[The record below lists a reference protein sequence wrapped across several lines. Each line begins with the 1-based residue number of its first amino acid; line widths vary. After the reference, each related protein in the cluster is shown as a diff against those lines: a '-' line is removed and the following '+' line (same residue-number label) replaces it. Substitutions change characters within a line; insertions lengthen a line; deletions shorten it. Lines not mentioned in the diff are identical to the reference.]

1 MYLWL
6 ADLWDD
12 EIGAFYYSNSARDTE
27 GYLPDIES
35 TCQAIAFLQHTGIYS
50 CLGGT
55 LDSFTPDFMKSKI
68 VDFVIGLQDT
78 DGFFYHPQW
87 GKNIGISRRGR
98 DLGWCTDTLMTM
110 GGKAKYPTPLDTPKT
125 SSNNLLPP
133 HLQTADAFREYLS
146 GLDLYNQSY
155 YVGNLLAS
163 QLRQIRAAGSDFEDI
178 LIDWYDKNQCSDN
191 GLWNP
196 TTGYHSINGLMKI
209 TMAYSHFNKPISY
222 ADRALNSCISVVCM
236 EQNNPQI
243 TSHYNPWITIRML
256 LNNVETY
263 GGKDQAEQLRS
274 ELICALPEMLRR
286 TKVKVSAFQKKDG
299 TFSYKPTCSSF
310 HSQGA
315 PVAVPNTNEGDING
329 NGLASSGIAKHV
341 CDALGIEKI
350 PFYTQED
357 GELFFELIKSSIP
370 SKKLYPKPEKMI
382 PD

>member
-1 MYLWL
+1 MYNRELVTTERMERLKAERNKMRKTHFAEFSRKYGAESAEALESLYNLYDERMYLWL

-98 DLGWCTDTLMTM
+98 DLSWCTDTLMTM

-133 HLQTADAFREYLS
+133 HLQTTVAFREYLS

-196 TTGYHSINGLMKI
+196 TTGYHSIVIFIRPLM
-209 TMAYSHFNKPISY
+209 
-222 ADRALNSCISVVCM
+222 
-236 EQNNPQI
+236 E
-243 TSHYNPWITIRML
+243 
-256 LNNVETY
+256 
-263 GGKDQAEQLRS
+263 
-274 ELICALPEMLRR
+274 
-286 TKVKVSAFQKKDG
+286 
-299 TFSYKPTCSSF
+299 
-310 HSQGA
+310 
-315 PVAVPNTNEGDING
+315 
-329 NGLASSGIAKHV
+329 
-341 CDALGIEKI
+341 
-350 PFYTQED
+350 
-357 GELFFELIKSSIP
+357 
-370 SKKLYPKPEKMI
+370 
-382 PD
+382 